1 MAYKKRS
8 TSHYESAITRLAAL
22 KSIDAKMDVGN
33 GLSVAMYETAISDLR
48 SKIDDYNT
56 YLSLVDEKK
65 NQIEDSEK
73 KLQDLSDRMLT
84 GVASKFGKNS
94 DEYEKAGGVKKNDR
108 KRTSKL
114 KKAS

>member
-8 TSHYESAITRLAAL
+8 TSHYELAITRLAAL

-33 GLSVAMYETAISDLR
+33 GLSVALYENAINDLR
-48 SKIDDYNT
+48 GKIDDYNT
-56 YLSLVDEKK
+56 HLSHVDEKK
-65 NQIEDSEK
+65 NLVEDSEK

-94 DEYEKAGGVKKNDR
+94 DEYEKAGGVKKSDR
-108 KRTSKL
+108 KKAVRL